1 MGYYWPSIF
10 RDAKKYV
17 QTCDSCQWMGKPGQ
31 DDEMPLKAQV
41 VEEPFEIWAINFV
54 GPFNPNSN
62 QKAYILV
69 ATDYMTK
76 WVKAEAF
83 PNATE

>member
-10 RDAKKYV
+10 KDAKKYV
-17 QTCDSCQWMGKPGQ
+17 QTCDSCQRMGKPGQ
-31 DDEMPLKAQV
+31 VDEMPLKTKLV
-41 VEEPFEIWAINFV
+41 IEPFEIWKLDFV
-54 GPFNPNSN
+54 NPFNPMSN

-76 WVKAEAF
+76 WVEA
-83 PNATE
+83 